1 MGMVKV
7 PKGKKFIKKNE
18 RMNQLYLVV
27 QGKVQQIC
35 GKNSYLIESGNLVG
49 LAGCDREIYL
59 SDYVTLEEC
68 VLYTF
73 PYEKPENFR
82 VIFESQPK
90 YAVAFL
96 QAAVRQTVG
105 ILEQYQKM
113 KRQGQEFYHFIMG
126 SYRQYS
132 LLCEALD
139 VPEKMPHQLE
149 KLEKLHTEDD
159 LGEWEIAYFREL
171 SGVSSMGLE
180 QFYGKNNTL
189 VIGEI
194 LRAANVMNTAVNLME
209 KIREY
214 LDFHKDILLRERK
227 SDLFELYQ
235 ELAMVAAGKDKNLQE
250 ILAVAEKVKAFIR
263 TCGLYQ
269 QGLVALRLQEFDS
282 FDFEAIR
289 QKTLEERELLDSQT
303 QEDEG
308 EDCLVHILAYAG
320 YQENKIEHVRE
331 ILSAYQE
338 LDDDYAT
345 DDSARKIRREI
356 TTVFYDVY
364 KKVFHAS
371 LKEEKIS
378 PIIQMFLTF
387 GFLDVQTAG
396 EENANELYD
405 LVDELD
411 VCRSEHV
418 YTMYD
423 WLYAI
428 YKGEQEPSRNEF
440 DLDYNG
446 YLHEQKRMGRIT
458 EADEMRLR
466 DDNWEKVVYEIDNM
480 FASAN
485 RATYGKLSTF
495 CPVLSSGDV
504 VGDIKNML
512 VTAEKL
518 EDAMN
523 AIRGIDFSL
532 FYHEVIFSDPAHG
545 VNKELIQKEIL
556 PDFILMPNIGTR
568 AMMWQETAGLK
579 RDTSARFVFSI
590 LTAANL
596 EEMMLTVCGR
606 YRWEICRKIQGMRWN
621 DITES
626 SLTSEYCDYIQF
638 YRKNHELSV
647 DAKDK
652 IKNALTRA
660 KNNYREVFVMDYI
673 SWIRYESNG
682 SFRLNKIARDIIF
695 RYCPFNREIRD
706 SLTENPMYQDI
717 FSKYR
722 IQMERKVRHMKAF
735 TDKYVKSGGTMTPEL
750 EDALE
755 FFDK

>member
-18 RMNQLYLVV
+18 RMNQLYLIV

-35 GKNSYLIESGNLVG
+35 GKNSFLIDSRNLVG
-49 LAGCDREIYL
+49 LAGCEKGIYL
-59 SDYVTLEEC
+59 NDYVTLEEC

-73 PYEKPENFR
+73 SYEKPEDFR

-105 ILEQYQKM
+105 VLERYQKM
-113 KRQGQEFYHFIMG
+113 KQQSQEFYNFIMG
-126 SYRQYS
+126 AYRQYS
-132 LLCEALD
+132 LLCEACD
-139 VPEKMPHQLE
+139 IPEKMPHQLE
-149 KLEKLHTEDD
+149 KLEKLHTQAD
-159 LGEWEIAYFREL
+159 LGEWEISYFREL
-171 SGVSSMGLE
+171 FGVSSMDME
-180 QFYGKNNTL
+180 QFYGKNYTL

-194 LRAANVMNTAVNLME
+194 IRAANVMNIAVDLME

-214 LDFHKDILLRERK
+214 LDFHKEILLRERK

-235 ELAMVAAGKDKNLQE
+235 ELAVEAAGKDMNLQE
-250 ILAVAEKVKAFIR
+250 ILSVAEKVKTYIK

-269 QGLVALRLQEFDS
+269 QELVARRFQEFDS
-282 FDFEAIR
+282 CDFEAIR
-289 QKTLEERELLDSQT
+289 QKTLEEREMLGQQT

-308 EDCLVHILAYAG
+308 EDCLVHILTYAG
-320 YQENKIEHVRE
+320 YQEKKIEHIRE
-331 ILSAYQE
+331 ILAAYQE

-371 LKEEKIS
+371 LKEEKLS
-378 PIIQMFLTF
+378 PIIQMFLVF

-396 EENANELYD
+396 EENANDLYD
-405 LVDELD
+405 LADKLD
-411 VCRSEHV
+411 LCRTEHI

-446 YLHEQKRMGRIT
+446 YLHEQKRMARIT
-458 EADEMRLR
+458 EAEELRLR
-466 DDNWEKVVYEIDNM
+466 NDNWEKVVYEIDNM

-504 VGDIKNML
+504 VGDVKNML

-523 AIRGIDFSL
+523 AIRRIDFSL

-579 RDTSARFVFSI
+579 RDTSARFVFPI

-621 DITES
+621 DITER

-638 YRKNHELSV
+638 YRKNHDLST

-695 RYCPFNREIRD
+695 RYCPFNKEIRD

-722 IQMERKVRHMKAF
+722 IQMERKIRHMKAF

-750 EDALE
+750 EEALE